1 MRTPFFAP
9 VRRKI
14 LSILAAPLAAVFGLI
29 VEIRLLLYRTGV
41 LKRSSFSIPTIS
53 VGNLS
58 VGGAGKTPHTEYLV
72 RTLQEYVNVGT
83 LSRGYGRKTSG
94 FRMVNATDTA
104 RDVGDEPLQ
113 LKRKFPN
120 AAITVGED
128 RVFGISNLL
137 QYAPRT
143 QTVILD
149 DAFQNLAVKPAI
161 NLLLTEFDR
170 PYWTDSLMPSGRLR
184 EWRTGADRADAI
196 VITKCPDDLTDEQ
209 RKDVIEAME
218 ARPHQ
223 RIFFS
228 KYGYGQPW
236 LFQDPRYSTQL
247 GPDWDVLLVT
257 AIARVDYLKQHL
269 EAHVGEVHDVSF
281 GDHHDFTKRDI
292 GRINRL
298 FKEIENPKKIILTTE
313 KDAMRLYAHEP
324 YLRENKLPIF
334 ALPALVQFFPEAP
347 GQDFDSYIRNRLLSF
362 RA

>member
-1 MRTPFFAP
+1 
-9 VRRKI
+9 
-14 LSILAAPLAAVFGLI
+14 
-29 VEIRLLLYRTGV
+29 
-41 LKRSSFSIPTIS
+41 
-53 VGNLS
+53 
-58 VGGAGKTPHTEYLV
+58 
-72 RTLQEYVNVGT
+72 
-83 LSRGYGRKTSG
+83 
-94 FRMVNATDTA
+94 
-104 RDVGDEPLQ
+104 
-113 LKRKFPN
+113 
-120 AAITVGED
+120 
-128 RVFGISNLL
+128 
-137 QYAPRT
+137 
-143 QTVILD
+143 
-149 DAFQNLAVKPAI
+149 
-161 NLLLTEFDR
+161 
-170 PYWTDSLMPSGRLR
+170 MPSGRLR

-313 KDAMRLYAHEP
+313 KDAMRLYAHAP